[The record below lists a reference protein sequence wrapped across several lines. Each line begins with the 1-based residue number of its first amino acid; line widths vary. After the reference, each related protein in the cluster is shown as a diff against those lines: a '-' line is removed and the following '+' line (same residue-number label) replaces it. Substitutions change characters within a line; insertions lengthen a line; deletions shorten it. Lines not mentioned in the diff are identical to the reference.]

1 MGNFIR
7 LVATLTAIAAAAS
20 FGLSAVYN
28 ATKDITAEYKRQE
41 EASARVEALACEPD
55 AFFEETVTDVVV
67 EGREF
72 SYYTAYADE
81 SKSELLGYSFT
92 AYGKGY
98 SSTVETIVGV
108 DTSGAICS
116 VKITSQ
122 KETPGLGSKVEEVA
136 SQNMLWDV
144 LAGRAEDE
152 SGVKPWFQKQFEGL
166 GPDDL
171 RVVKTSDEPGIV
183 AITGATISSEAV
195 TSSVKLGMETL
206 ASVLAS
212 TGADDAP
219 QGATDEAVDGPDG
232 GGPDEPDDS
241 GDAETAVEGAETEQA
256 GEAS

>member
-7 LVATLTAIAAAAS
+7 LVVTLTAIAALAS

-41 EASARVEALACEPD
+41 EASARIEALACETD
-55 AFFEETVTDVVV
+55 AFFERTETETVVD
-67 EGREF
+67 GRPF
-72 SYYTAYADE
+72 SYFTAYRDDSRE
-81 SKSELLGYSFT
+81 ELLGYSFT

-108 DTSGAICS
+108 DRSGKICS

-144 LAGRAEDE
+144 LAGHAKDE

-166 GPDDL
+166 TSADL
-171 RVVKTSDEPGIV
+171 RVVRTSDETGIA

-195 TSSVKLGMETL
+195 TVSVKRGL
-206 ASVLAS
+206 
-212 TGADDAP
+212 DALT
-219 QGATDEAVDGPDG
+219 AILSG
-232 GGPDEPDDS
+232 GGDEPRSEIVDS
-241 GDAETAVEGAETEQA
+241 ADEVEDTAGESEGGAEQAAEPQA

>member
-7 LVATLTAIAAAAS
+7 LVVTLTAIAALAS

-28 ATKDITAEYKRQE
+28 ATKDITAEYKLRE
-41 EASARVEALACEPD
+41 EASARIEALACEPD
-55 AFFEETVTDVVV
+55 AFFEKTETETVVD
-67 EGREF
+67 GHPF
-72 SYYTAYADE
+72 SYFTAYRDDSRE
-81 SKSELLGYSFT
+81 ELVGYSFT

-108 DTSGAICS
+108 DRSGKICS

-166 GPDDL
+166 SATDL
-171 RVVKTSDEPGIV
+171 RVVKTSGEPGIA

-195 TSSVKLGMETL
+195 TGSVRRGLETL
-206 ASVLAS
+206 TAILSGEDEETRAEV
-212 TGADDAP
+212 TVP
-219 QGATDEAVDGPDG
+219 PDEA
-232 GGPDEPDDS
+232 
-241 GDAETAVEGAETEQA
+241 EGAADESEVGVEPAAEPQA

>member
-67 EGREF
+67 DGREF
-72 SYYTAYADE
+72 SYYTAYTDD
-81 SKSELLGYSFT
+81 SKDELLGYSFT

-108 DTSGAICS
+108 DTSGNICS

-144 LAGRAEDE
+144 IAGRAQDE

-166 GPDDL
+166 GADDL
-171 RVVKTSDEPGIV
+171 RVVKTSDEPGVV

-195 TSSVKLGMETL
+195 TSSVKLGLDTL
-206 ASVLAS
+206 VAVLAS
-212 TGADDAP
+212 GGA
-219 QGATDEAVDGPDG
+219 
-232 GGPDEPDDS
+232 PDES
-241 GDAETAVEGAETEQA
+241 HEAEEGAVEEVPHQSGGDEVSSDETVTGSEQT